1 MNWIENLMIIA
12 GISLDIFATMEC
24 QGSLVA
30 KVNKKHLSE
39 ICIFVALWQVAA
51 LFLGNV
57 FSKLLYLNEL
67 AYDEKFVGLII
78 AAVIFLGLGFRL
90 IVKAIKNER
99 VNEHLEEHLEF
110 KRFIRMAAA
119 SSIYTLLAGM
129 AFGFLGTNLVL
140 MLLMIAG
147 LTIVVVISGMY
158 TGYHFGFELKTKA
171 YIGGAILLWSAG
183 IDVIIRHIM

>member
-39 ICIFVALWQVAA
+39 VCIFVALWQMAA

-57 FSKLLYLNEL
+57 FSRLLYLNEL

-78 AAVIFLGLGFRL
+78 AAAIFLGLGIRL

-129 AFGFLGTNLVL
+129 AFGFLGTNLVR

-147 LTIVVVISGMY
+147 LTVVVVISGMY
-158 TGYHFGFELKTKA
+158 TGYHFGFEHKTKA
-171 YIGGAILLWSAG
+171 YIGGAILLWIVG
-183 IDVIIRHIM
+183 VDVIIRHIM